1 MDRPGEIR
9 QGQSAPNLID
19 ISDKPSPFS
28 MKNRIMRVLWGIT
41 YVLLFRPSPR
51 PLHGWR
57 RILLRLFGAKLGRN
71 AKVFSSAKIWAPWN
85 LEMGDFS
92 TIAPDVDCYSA
103 ARIRIGSNT
112 TVSQYSYLC
121 AASHDFRVA
130 NMPLFTKPIDIGSQV
145 WICAD
150 VFVGPGVAI
159 QDGVVVGARSSVFR
173 DLPAWTVCVGT
184 PAEPRGPREVKA
196 AGSAPL

>member
-1 MDRPGEIR
+1 MVSPGDVEQAR
-9 QGQSAPNLID
+9 AAPGRID
-19 ISDKPSPFS
+19 ISNKPSPFS
-28 MKNRIMRVLWGIT
+28 LKNRIMRSLWGVT

-57 RILLRLFGAKLGRN
+57 RMLLKLFGARLGRG

-85 LEMGDFS
+85 LQMGDFS

-103 ARIRIGSNT
+103 APISIGSNT

-130 NMPLFTKPIDIGSQV
+130 NMPLFTKPIAIGSQV
-145 WICAD
+145 WVCAD
-150 VFVGPGVAI
+150 VFVGPGVVI
-159 QDGVVVGARSSVFR
+159 HDGVVVGARSSVFR

-184 PAEPRGPREVKA
+184 PAMPRGPREVT
-196 AGSAPL
+196 APGRASQ